1 MANRNGQG
9 FGLIAAG
16 MLGQTPATQG
26 LGKYKIDAGYATTI
40 YNGGAVASAAGYIVD
55 GQTTDA
61 PIIGVLNGVF
71 YNAATT
77 LKPTFANFYTQ
88 VTPANS
94 EDIDAFVFDSPTQQY
109 VVATD
114 DAVTQAGFLET
125 YDMNTSAG
133 SDTTGKSTATL
144 DIGDTSADAATFRLL
159 RVAEDPE
166 NEDLITTP
174 QTNPALANFSGY
186 ATVVVVANLSQW
198 FGSGSVSA

>member
-1 MANRNGQG
+1 MANKNGQG
-9 FGLIAAG
+9 FGLIPAG

-77 LKPTFANFYTQ
+77 LKPTFANFYKQ
-88 VTPANS
+88 PITPANS
-94 EDIDAFVFDSPTQQY
+94 EDVDAFVYDNPQQQY

-114 DAVTQAGFLET
+114 DSVAQSGYLET

-133 SDTTGKSTATL
+133 SDTTGKSSATL
-144 DIGDTSADAATFRLL
+144 DIGDTSADAASFRLL
-159 RVAEDPE
+159 RSAEDPE
-166 NEDLITTP
+166 NDE
-174 QTNPALANFSGY
+174 NGAFRS
-186 ATVVVVANLSQW
+186 VVVVPNLIELQS
-198 FGSGSVSA
+198 

>member
-9 FGLIAAG
+9 FGLVAAG

-40 YNGGAVASAAGYIVD
+40 YNGGAVASNAGYIVD

-133 SDTTGKSTATL
+133 NDTTGKSTATL

-166 NEDLITTP
+166 NEDIT
-174 QTNPALANFSGY
+174 AAY
-186 ATVVVVANLSQW
+186 ASVVVVPNLIELQS
-198 FGSGSVSA
+198 

>member
-1 MANRNGQG
+1 MANRNTQG

-61 PIIGVLNGVF
+61 PIIGVLNGIF

-114 DAVTQAGFLET
+114 DTVTQAGFLET
-125 YDMNTSAG
+125 YDMNTTAG
-133 SDTTGKSTATL
+133 NDTTGKSTATL

-166 NEDLITTP
+166 NEDIT
-174 QTNPALANFSGY
+174 AAFAS
-186 ATVVVVANLSQW
+186 VVVVPNLIELQS
-198 FGSGSVSA
+198 